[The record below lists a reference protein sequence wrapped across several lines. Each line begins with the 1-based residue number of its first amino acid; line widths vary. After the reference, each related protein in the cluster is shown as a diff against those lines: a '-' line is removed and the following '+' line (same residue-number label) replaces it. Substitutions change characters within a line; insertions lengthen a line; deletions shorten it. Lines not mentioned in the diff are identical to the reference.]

1 MTRTFR
7 STAVVLAALV
17 GACSTE
23 KKASADSAAT
33 ATAVGVTPR
42 DSAAAVVATDAATT
56 GSIATGGAML
66 DPNTA
71 TKEQLA
77 TLPGMTAAAADK
89 LIAGR
94 PYADMTAVDKAIGSQ
109 VSDKKALYAKLWKPI
124 DLNKASKEEMKLI
137 PGVGDRMAR
146 EFGEYRPWTSIEQFR
161 REIGKY
167 VDKAEVAR
175 LEQYVSIPK

>member
-1 MTRTFR
+1 MIRPFR
-7 STAVVLAALV
+7 STVAVLAAFV

-23 KKASADSAAT
+23 KKASTDSATT

-42 DSAAAVVATDAATT
+42 DSAAAVTSTDAATT
-56 GSIATGGAML
+56 GGIATGGAML
-66 DPNTA
+66 DPNSA

-77 TLPGMTAAAADK
+77 SLPGMTAATADK

-109 VSDKKALYAKLWKPI
+109 VTDKKALYAKLWKPI
-124 DLNKASKEEMKLI
+124 DLNKASKDEMKLI
-137 PGVGDRMAR
+137 PGVGDRMAH
-146 EFGEYRPWTSIEQFR
+146 EFEEYRPWTSVDQFR

-175 LEQYVSIPK
+175 LEQYVSIPR